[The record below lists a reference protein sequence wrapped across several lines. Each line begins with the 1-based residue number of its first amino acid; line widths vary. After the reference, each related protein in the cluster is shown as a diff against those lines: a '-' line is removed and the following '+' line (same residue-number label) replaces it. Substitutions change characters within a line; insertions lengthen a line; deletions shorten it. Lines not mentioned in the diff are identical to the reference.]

1 MSLTVALPA
10 FAWIKGLRRL
20 TSSAFAALVVVAA
33 TACSA
38 PTPAVGD
45 QAARVVNVYT
55 SRHYDADRQLYA
67 LFEERTGIA
76 VRVQEK
82 RGEELQALLEAEGE
96 ASPADLIVT
105 VDAGNLYRLQEA
117 GLLAPVTSEAL
128 TAAVPA
134 RYRDPE
140 GRWYGFSRRARVIA
154 YRSGVIAPEA
164 VSTMAALTAP
174 GLRGRVCARSS
185 TNPYN
190 LSMLSARI
198 AREGEA
204 AALAWAQGVTANF
217 ARDPRGGDT
226 DQLRAIAAGECDVAI
241 VNHYYL
247 LRLQRST
254 DPADQAVAAALAIQF
269 PDQAEG
275 QPGAHVNISGAGV
288 AAHAP
293 HPAEALALLEFLVS
307 AEAQSLL
314 ATLNE
319 EFPVSLDAP
328 APAELAAIGALRE
341 EEVPLSALGQHQAQA
356 AQIFETAGWR

>member
-1 MSLTVALPA
+1 MTETNPLPGRARRFLSRRHFQGALCG
-10 FAWIKGLRRL
+10 FAMI
-20 TSSAFAALVVVAA
+20 AMA
-33 TACSA
+33 ACSA
-38 PTPAVGD
+38 PSAPEAS
-45 QAARVVNVYT
+45 ARVVNVYT

-67 LFEERTGIA
+67 LFTERTGIE

-96 ASPADLIVT
+96 ASPADVIVT

-128 TAAVPA
+128 NAATPA

-154 YRSGVIAPEA
+154 YRTGVVSPEA
-164 VSTMAALTAP
+164 VGSMSALAQP
-174 GLRGRVCARSS
+174 ALRGRVCARSS

-190 LSMLSARI
+190 LSMLAARI
-198 AREGEA
+198 AREGEP
-204 AALAWAQGVTANF
+204 AALAWARGVVGNF
-217 ARDPRGGDT
+217 ARDPRGSDT

-247 LRLQRST
+247 LRLQRSAEA
-254 DPADQAVAAALAIQF
+254 ADQAVAAAVSIQF
-269 PDQAEG
+269 PDQGEG

-293 HPAEALALLEFLVS
+293 HPEEALVLLEFMVS
-307 AEAQSLL
+307 AEAQALL
-314 ATLNE
+314 ANLNE
-319 EFPVSLDAP
+319 EFPVSPDAP
-328 APAELAAIGALRE
+328 VPAELAAIGALRE
-341 EEVPLSALGQHQAQA
+341 EETPLAALGQYQARA
-356 AQIFETAGWR
+356 AQIYEQAGWR

>member
-1 MSLTVALPA
+1 MTARLSLPGPSRRGVSLAL
-10 FAWIKGLRRL
+10 
-20 TSSAFAALVVVAA
+20 AALVSLALA
-33 TACSA
+33 SCSG
-38 PTPAVGD
+38 PTPAPGD
-45 QAARVVNVYT
+45 GGDVRVVNVYT
-55 SRHYDADRQLYA
+55 SRHYDADRTLYR
-67 LFEERTGIA
+67 LFEERTGIE

-117 GLLAPVTSEAL
+117 GLLAPVTSETL
-128 TAAVPA
+128 TAAIPE

-154 YRSGVIAPEA
+154 FRTGVVSPDSVRSMEA
-164 VSTMAALTAP
+164 LASPAF
-174 GLRGRVCARSS
+174 RGRVCARSS

-190 LSMLSARI
+190 LSMLASRI
-198 AREGEA
+198 ARQGPD
-204 AALAWAQGVTANF
+204 AALAWARGVASNF
-217 ARDPRGGDT
+217 ARDPRGSDT

-247 LRLQRST
+247 LRLQRSEAA
-254 DPADQAVAAALAIQF
+254 ADQATAAQVSILF
-269 PDQAEG
+269 PDQGEG

-307 AEAQSLL
+307 PEAQAAL
-314 ATLNE
+314 AELNE
-319 EFPVSLDAP
+319 EFPVSPGAP
-328 APAELAAIGALRE
+328 VPAELQAIGALRE
-341 EEVPLSALGQHQAQA
+341 EETPLAALGQHQAQA
-356 AQIFETAGWR
+356 ALIYEQAGWR